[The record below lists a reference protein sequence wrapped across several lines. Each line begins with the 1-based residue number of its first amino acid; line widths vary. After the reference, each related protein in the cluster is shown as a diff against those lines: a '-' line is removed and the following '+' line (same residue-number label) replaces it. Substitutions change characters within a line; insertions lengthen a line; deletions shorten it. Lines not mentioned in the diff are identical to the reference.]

1 MEKTDARKRYTQM
14 VLKQSLLKLLKEK
27 PVNKITVK
35 EVCELSQLNR
45 ATFYAHYSDCF
56 ALLESIEN
64 ELIGAFERSLRY
76 VNSFD
81 VTALIEAIYDMI
93 DQNREACSALI
104 IGNTSST
111 VLKRMIALAKKDSIA
126 YWQKELPMAR
136 DAELEMMY
144 THLSNGL
151 MHVVVEDYERYS
163 KEEIIRF
170 VSRVVK
176 NSLSLL
182 KKPAEAFAYR
192 KEGSEGGIAIMK
204 ENRKLLREVLNDIRR
219 DMTDEEVLDL
229 LADSKVSV
237 RPEGGKEKYTLGQ
250 RAADSIAKFAGSWA
264 FIFSFSGVLI
274 LWMVVNVLLAAGAFD
289 PYPFILLNLVLSCV
303 AAIQAPLIMMSQNR
317 QEEKDRRRAEND
329 YKVNLKTEIMIEDL
343 YDKVNAILA
352 KQSAL
357 ERQIREDRKEEAEAD
372 I

>member
-111 VLKRMIALAKKDSIA
+111 VLKRMISLAKKDSIA
-126 YWQKELPMAR
+126 YWQKELPLAR

-151 MHVVVEDYERYS
+151 MHVVVEGYDQYG
-163 KEEIIRF
+163 KEEIIHF

-182 KKPAEAFAYR
+182 KKPAEAFA
-192 KEGSEGGIAIMK
+192 
-204 ENRKLLREVLNDIRR
+204 
-219 DMTDEEVLDL
+219 
-229 LADSKVSV
+229 
-237 RPEGGKEKYTLGQ
+237 
-250 RAADSIAKFAGSWA
+250 
-264 FIFSFSGVLI
+264 
-274 LWMVVNVLLAAGAFD
+274 
-289 PYPFILLNLVLSCV
+289 
-303 AAIQAPLIMMSQNR
+303 
-317 QEEKDRRRAEND
+317 
-329 YKVNLKTEIMIEDL
+329 
-343 YDKVNAILA
+343 
-352 KQSAL
+352 
-357 ERQIREDRKEEAEAD
+357 
-372 I
+372 